1 MPNVLIHHPTHK
13 WASLEDERD
22 YWKKLALELQ
32 GKMVAIE
39 HVMAG
44 TWSNV
49 TLTNGMR
56 HDRDYNSE
64 R

>member
-1 MPNVLIHHPTHK
+1 MPSTLIHHPTHQ
-13 WASLEDERD
+13 WPTIEDERD
-22 YWKKLALELQ
+22 YWKQLALELQ
-32 GKMVAIE
+32 SKMVAIE

-49 TLTNGMR
+49 TLANGMR
-56 HDRDYNSE
+56 HERDYRSG